1 VAELGVAAA
10 ANSQLRQR
18 RFVKRDYAQRMR
30 RGSKVLLN
38 AVLAALIV
46 VNVVLL
52 FLLLRPDRV
61 LTARPSDQASGGG
74 GSPRATS
81 SPDPDASTNPTPS
94 SRTIESVPTERL
106 LLAVSSKTAWRA
118 TVGDCDTPGKIE
130 RSTNSGASWKRIV
143 RTGPA
148 PIVQIGAL
156 PSGDLFT
163 IGGTGQSCA
172 VHYASYAND
181 GTVTASTTGPTN
193 VWFPTP
199 KDRDEI
205 NGPDGTQATPC
216 SGHVI
221 GLAPL
226 DVSQAL
232 VVCEDGAAMSTRDS
246 GKTWRRVAEIPDTL
260 AVAAGNGTYW
270 LAGTA
275 ADCDGIT
282 VRSLPL
288 IGSNST
294 QSVSR
299 CAPAN
304 DIAPGQVA
312 LHVSG
317 DAFWIWVGSQ
327 VHVSTDAGRSWN

>member
-1 VAELGVAAA
+1 LASQQAV
-10 ANSQLRQR
+10 NSPLRLLL
-18 RFVKRDYAQRMR
+18 FLKRDYAQRMR
-30 RGSKVLLN
+30 RGSNVFLT
-38 AVLAALIV
+38 AVLAVLVV

-52 FLLLRPDRV
+52 FLLFRPDQV
-61 LTARPSDQASGGG
+61 LTARPSGQGAASG
-74 GSPRATS
+74 SPKATS
-81 SPDPDASTNPTPS
+81 SPAPDASTSPTS
-94 SRTIESVPTERL
+94 ASRKNESVSAERL
-106 LLAVSSKTAWRA
+106 LFAVSSKTAWRA
-118 TVGDCDTPGKIE
+118 TVGDCDTPGIIE
-130 RSTNSGASWKRIV
+130 RSTNGGASWKRIV

-148 PIVQIGAL
+148 PIVQIGIL
-156 PSGDLFT
+156 PSGDLFA

-172 VHYASYAND
+172 VRYASYAND
-181 GTVTASTTGPTN
+181 GTVTAFTTNPVN

-205 NGPDGTQATPC
+205 NGPEGIRATPC

-226 DVSQAL
+226 EVSRAL

-246 GKTWRRVAEIPDTL
+246 GKTWRRVAEIPNTL
-260 AVAAGNGTYW
+260 AVAAANGTYW

-275 ADCDGIT
+275 ANCDGIT

-288 IGSNST
+288 SGSNSS
-294 QSVSR
+294 QSFSR
-299 CAPAN
+299 CTPAN

-317 DAFWIWVGSQ
+317 NAIWLWVGSQ
-327 VHVSTDAGRSWN
+327 VQVSTDAGRSWN

>member
-1 VAELGVAAA
+1 
-10 ANSQLRQR
+10 
-18 RFVKRDYAQRMR
+18 MR
-30 RGSKVLLN
+30 RGSKVLLT

-52 FLLLRPDRV
+52 FLLFRPDRL
-61 LTARPSDQASGGG
+61 LTAHPSDQGPNGG
-74 GSPRATS
+74 GSPTATP
-81 SPDPDASTNPTPS
+81 SPAPDASPNPTS
-94 SRTIESVPTERL
+94 STRPIESVPVERL
-106 LLAVSSKTAWRA
+106 LFAVSSKTAWRA

-156 PSGDLFT
+156 PSGDLFA

-181 GTVTASTTGPTN
+181 GTVTASTTSPVN

-205 NGPDGTQATPC
+205 NGPDGTRATPC

-226 DVSQAL
+226 DVSRAL
-232 VVCEDGAAMSTRDS
+232 IVCDNGAAMSTRNS
-246 GKTWRRVAEIPDTL
+246 GTAWRPAAQIPNTL
-260 AVAAGNGTYW
+260 AITAGSGQYWVARVSE
-270 LAGTA
+270 
-275 ADCDGIT
+275 DCDGVT
-282 VRSLPL
+282 VRSLTEL
-288 IGSNST
+288 NGSLT
-294 QSVSR
+294 GGRIR
-299 CAPAN
+299 CAPGFDGA
-304 DIAPGQVA
+304 AGQVA
-312 LHVSG
+312 IAVSG
-317 DAFWIWVGSQ
+317 SSIWLWSGSR
-327 VHVSTDAGRSWN
+327 VVVSRDDGQTWN